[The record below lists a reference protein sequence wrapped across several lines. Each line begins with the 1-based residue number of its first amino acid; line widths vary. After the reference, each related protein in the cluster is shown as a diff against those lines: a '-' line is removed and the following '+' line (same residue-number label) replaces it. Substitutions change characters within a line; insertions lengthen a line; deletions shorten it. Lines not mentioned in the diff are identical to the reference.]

1 MNEISSEE
9 LKNKLKNEEVFI
21 LDVRT
26 PLEFSTFNIGGIN
39 MPLQSLNSESD
50 ILEDLFDD
58 EIIVV
63 CQHGI
68 RSITAQ
74 AILIENGFTQVKNLT
89 GGLVAFNR
97 SE

>member
-39 MPLQSLNSESD
+39 MPLQSLNPESD
-50 ILEDLFDD
+50 ILEDLFYD